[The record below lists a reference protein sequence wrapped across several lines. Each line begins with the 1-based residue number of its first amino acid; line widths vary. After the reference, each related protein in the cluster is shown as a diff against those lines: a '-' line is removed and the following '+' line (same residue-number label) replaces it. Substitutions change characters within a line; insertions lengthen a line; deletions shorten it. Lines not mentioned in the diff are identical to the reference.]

1 MDLLTPHF
9 GVFFWQFV
17 TILLVLIILKVFPFK
32 VMSKSLEDRKKA
44 IDSSIA
50 NSNEIEERL
59 KNMKT
64 LEENLQIE
72 LSEKREKMLN
82 ELKVLREE
90 YINKLYVEMSK
101 KKQEIEKSVREECEG
116 KAGEFLDRSYNILVK
131 NSMIFVE
138 KFFYDNLSGQK
149 DNNICIRALVDKL
162 SKEFDKSKEQIG
174 VC

>member
-17 TILLVLIILKVFPFK
+17 TILLVLIILKIFPFK

-72 LSEKREKMLN
+72 LSEKNFSTK
-82 ELKVLREE
+82 
-90 YINKLYVEMSK
+90 I
-101 KKQEIEKSVREECEG
+101 IE
-116 KAGEFLDRSYNILVK
+116 FFTNIL
-131 NSMIFVE
+131 
-138 KFFYDNLSGQK
+138 
-149 DNNICIRALVDKL
+149 
-162 SKEFDKSKEQIG
+162 
-174 VC
+174 